1 MSLKELRIKRG
12 VSQRYVSEKIGMTQQ
27 QYSKLEQGKSGIEAK
42 KAKQLAD
49 TLGVKLDD
57 LIKHL

>member
-1 MSLKELRIKRG
+1 MSLKELRINRG

-42 KAKQLAD
+42 KAKELANV
-49 TLGVKLDD
+49 LGVTVNKLIEN
-57 LIKHL
+57 L

>member
-27 QYSKLEQGKSGIEAK
+27 QYCKFEQGKSRIDFVKGVKLAK
-42 KAKQLAD
+42 V
-49 TLGVKLDD
+49 LGVKLDE